1 MSSSKTDDNYYKRAD
16 EVITLANKQ
25 CDDIT
30 PTKVN
35 LSLMFA
41 SARFSAFITATLAH
55 DLDEL
60 KRDKEEAVK
69 YFTEQF
75 TQMLN
80 ENLDENIKN
89 YQRDN

>member
-41 SARFSAFITATLAH
+41 SARFSAFIAATLAH
-55 DLDEL
+55 DLEEL
-60 KRDKEEAVK
+60 KRDKEDAVK

-75 TQMLN
+75 SNMLI

-89 YQRDN
+89 YQKDN

>member
-1 MSSSKTDDNYYKRAD
+1 MSSKTDDNYYKRAD
-16 EVITLANKQ
+16 EVINLANEQ
-25 CDDIT
+25 CNDIT

-41 SARFSAFITATLAH
+41 SARFSAFIASTLAQNV
-55 DLDEL
+55 DEL
-60 KRDKEEAVK
+60 KRDKEEAIK

-75 TQMLN
+75 SNMLV

-89 YQRDN
+89 YQRDHS

>member
-1 MSSSKTDDNYYKRAD
+1 MSSKTDDNYYKRAD
-16 EVITLANKQ
+16 AMINLANEQ
-25 CDDIT
+25 CNDIT

-41 SARFSAFITATLAH
+41 SARFSAFIASTLAH
-55 DLDEL
+55 DVNEL
-60 KRDKEEAVK
+60 TRDKEDAIK

-75 TQMLN
+75 SNMLI

-89 YQRDN
+89 YQQDNK